1 MQGGWLPRPVIA
13 VARVAQPWL
22 LQQTGITSIV
32 IGANTREQLQHN
44 PQVARLTLTSV
55 ELEILDSVI
64 ALPVEYSSRMETLR
78 NQGRMV
84 LPDQS

>member
-1 MQGGWLPRPVIA
+1 MAFCACCYGLVRQA
-13 VARVAQPWL
+13 
-22 LQQTGITSIV
+22 GITSIV
-32 IGANTREQLQHN
+32 IGANTREQLEDN

-64 ALPVEYSSRMETLR
+64 ALPVEDSGRMETLR
-78 NQGRMV
+78 NQGQMV

>member
-1 MQGGWLPRPVIA
+1 M
-13 VARVAQPWL
+13 AQPWL
-22 LQQTGITSIV
+22 LQQTDIMSIV
-32 IGANTREQLQHN
+32 IGANTREQLEDN

-64 ALPVEYSSRMETLR
+64 ALPVEDSGRMETLR
-78 NQGRMV
+78 NQGQMV

>member
-1 MQGGWLPRPVIA
+1 MIA
-13 VARVAQPWL
+13 VARLAQPWL
-22 LQQTGITSIV
+22 LQQTGITNIV
-32 IGANTREQLQHN
+32 IGANTREHLEDN

-64 ALPVEYSSRMETLR
+64 ALPIEYSSRMETLR